1 MRASC
6 LKCWPVMA
14 ALVWCIGCGGGDPPA
29 GTDTAPAAIPDS
41 STTSQRT
48 APGASGNDSAAPPS
62 EVVALF
68 LDSVRRGDESVTLS
82 LLTDL
87 AQQEIRRSGLEVAPI
102 GSPEARFTI
111 GQVRYVEQDPD
122 GAFVECLWSEPLE
135 GRAEGMNT
143 EVVWALRRQAG
154 AWKVAGMAIDLGAE
168 DEPLVIDFEDSQ
180 DLMALAGNEEPTA
193 NVDTETARYL
203 PSDVEPQYSAPPA
216 AQIAQ
221 PPLEGRLR

>member
-14 ALVWCIGCGGGDPPA
+14 ALVWCVGCGGGSPPA
-29 GTDTAPAAIPDS
+29 GTETTPAAVPDS

-48 APGASGNDSAAPPS
+48 APGGSGKDTAPPPS

-111 GQVRYVEQDPD
+111 GQVRYVEHDPD
-122 GAFVECLWSEPLE
+122 GAFVECMWSEPLE
-135 GRAEGMNT
+135 GSAEGMNT

-168 DEPLVIDFEDSQ
+168 EEPLVIDFEDSQ
-180 DLMALAGNEEPTA
+180 DLMALAGGEEPAATA
-193 NVDTETARYL
+193 QPQTDRYL
-203 PSDVEPQYSAPPA
+203 PDDVVPQFSAPPA
-216 AQIAQ
+216 AQLAQ